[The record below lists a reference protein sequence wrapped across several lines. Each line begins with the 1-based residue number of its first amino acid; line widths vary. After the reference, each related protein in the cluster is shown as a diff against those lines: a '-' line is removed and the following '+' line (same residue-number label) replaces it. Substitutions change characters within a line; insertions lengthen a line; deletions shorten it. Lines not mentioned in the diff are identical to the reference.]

1 MSLLS
6 AISSDSFFIAK
17 KLTLYPTPESAPT
30 KMTTYKIANIHF
42 EDSYCEEMEEMEEI
56 QSETPPQEVDLQES
70 VILDESTIFPE
81 DYEDLFYIYR
91 KEDEERQ
98 EAEWAR
104 QLEEALKL
112 EEEQE
117 MMMLQEMI
125 LQSNKE
131 EEKRMFPSLTLANPA
146 WDGVIARSEARR
158 IAMSLNH

>member
-1 MSLLS
+1 
-6 AISSDSFFIAK
+6 
-17 KLTLYPTPESAPT
+17 
-30 KMTTYKIANIHF
+30 
-42 EDSYCEEMEEMEEI
+42 MEEI